1 MRAFVALEIS
11 EPEVLDA
18 LVVFQQEL
26 SWTGTDLKLVEREN
40 LHFTV
45 KFLGEIS
52 ESQAKDADARL
63 RGLRLSSAQVDV
75 RGVGAFPSIGRPNVV
90 WVGVP
95 ESQEGQVVQIA
106 QSAIGALEGIG
117 KTDRRPFRAHAT
129 LARIRSRRE
138 SKELTSLLNASSDR
152 AFGSIT
158 LRQLKLKSSVLSS
171 SGPAYSDVGVYKLD

>member
-11 EPEVLDA
+11 EPNVLDA
-18 LVVFQQEL
+18 LVAFQQEL
-26 SWTGTDLKLVEREN
+26 SRTGSDLKLVEREN

-52 ESQAKDADARL
+52 KSQAKEADAKL
-63 RGLRLSSAQVDV
+63 KGLRLSSAQVEV

-95 ESQEGQVVQIA
+95 ESQEGLVAQVA

-117 KTDRRPFRAHAT
+117 ETDRRPFRAHAT
-129 LARIRSRRE
+129 LARLRSRTE
-138 SKELTSLLNASSDR
+138 SKELTTLLTANSDR
-152 AFGSIT
+152 TFGSLT
-158 LRQLKLKSSVLSS
+158 LRQLKLKSSVLSP
-171 SGPAYSDVGVYKLD
+171 SGPTYSDVGVYQLG